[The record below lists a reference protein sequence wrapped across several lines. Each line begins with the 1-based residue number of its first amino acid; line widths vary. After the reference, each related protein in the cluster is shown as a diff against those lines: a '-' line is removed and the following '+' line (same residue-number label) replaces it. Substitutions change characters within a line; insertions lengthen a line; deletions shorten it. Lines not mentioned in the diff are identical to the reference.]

1 MLQYTSFYHQLRS
14 TAESSFPR
22 VKEVD
27 VAWEHLVSPYA
38 LKVPNQ
44 VFKKAETA
52 IRAFYRLSR
61 QPSYQAMLKA
71 DEKFAFPIK
80 NDSVLMAY
88 DFHTSATGEAHL
100 VEINTNASGY
110 LFSMLTNCIYTSEPP
125 AKSNWAH
132 ELKRSFEQEG
142 ATPGC
147 KIAIVDDQIPEQ
159 KMYSEFLMYHDLFV
173 SWGWK
178 PTICEASEIT
188 ADHDFDF
195 IYNRSTDFYLEQ
207 PEHQGL
213 RDTWRSQTAVVSPQP
228 REYFL
233 LADKERLIDFTTG
246 DWLKKA
252 GASEADEAAIQSVLI
267 PTYDKKDFPGGAS
280 ELWSKRRSLFFKPKH
295 AYGGKSVYRGESV
308 SKKVFDR
315 LMNEDILVQKFV
327 PASPVPDVVPGDPLE
342 NWKFDV
348 RFYVYRDQIQQV
360 VARLY
365 QGQVTNFASPLG
377 GFTRIEF
384 V

>member
-1 MLQYTSFYHQLRS
+1 MQYTSFYNQLRNV
-14 TAESSFPR
+14 AESSFPR
-22 VKEVD
+22 VKEVE
-27 VAWEHLVSPYA
+27 VSWEHLVSPYA
-38 LKVPNQ
+38 LKLPKAVYT
-44 VFKKAETA
+44 KAETA

-61 QPSYQAMLKA
+61 QSSYQQMLKA
-71 DEKFAFPIK
+71 DEKFSFPIK

-88 DFHTSATGEAHL
+88 DFHTTSAGDANL

-110 LFSMLTNCIYTSEPP
+110 IFSMLTNSVYTNEPP
-125 AKSNWAH
+125 VKSNWAN
-132 ELKRSFEQEG
+132 ELRRSFEEEG
-142 ATPGC
+142 ASAGC
-147 KIAIVDDQIPEQ
+147 KIAIVDDQLAEQ
-159 KMYSEFLMYHDLFV
+159 KMYSEFLMYHELFS

-178 PTICEASEIT
+178 PKICEASAIVPG
-188 ADHDFDF
+188 HDFDF
-195 IYNRSTDFYLEQ
+195 VYNRSTDFLLDQ
-207 PEHQGL
+207 PEHKGL
-213 RDTWRSQTAVVSPQP
+213 REVWSTGNMIVSPQP

-233 LADKERLIDFTTG
+233 LADKERLIDFTSR
-246 DWLKKA
+246 DWLQRA
-252 GASEADEAAIQSVLI
+252 GASDDDKAAIETVLI
-267 PTYDKKDFPGGAS
+267 PTYDKKDFPGGAT

-315 LMNEDILVQKFV
+315 LMSEDILIQKFV
-327 PASPVPDVVPGDPLE
+327 PASPVPDVAPGDPLE

-365 QGQVTNFASPLG
+365 QGQVTNFSSPLG